1 MTPCTETGSFVLI
14 VDHYFLP
21 DPDGIDVIHNID
33 SWSKD
38 QNAIA
43 RFPCKG
49 LKESTGN
56 GEIMTLDSWFILTES
71 NIFILKELK
80 SHKGFARVVA
90 KRPLDMIVQITSKKK
105 IPNLI
110 TFKYGETCDPSP
122 SPAASLG
129 PNIIATDC
137 LLFTKPYEVT
147 RLVKAQVIK
156 VLDNESGGD
165 KS

>member
-1 MTPCTETGSFVLI
+1 MRGNFTNYYETNY
-14 VDHYFLP
+14 YFLLIFP
-21 DPDGIDVIHNID
+21 DPDGVDLIHNID
-33 SWSKD
+33 TWSKD

-49 LKESTGN
+49 LKESTGD
-56 GEIMTLDSWFILTES
+56 IVAFDSWFILTES
-71 NIFILKELK
+71 NIFILKEIK
-80 SHKGFARVVA
+80 SRKGFARVVA

-110 TFKYGETCDPSP
+110 TFKYGETSDSN
-122 SPAASLG
+122 SLAASTG

-137 LLFTKPYEVT
+137 LLFNKPYDVT

-156 VLDNESGGD
+156 ILDHESGGD

>member
-1 MTPCTETGSFVLI
+1 M
-14 VDHYFLP
+14 
-21 DPDGIDVIHNID
+21 IHNID
-33 SWSKD
+33 TWSKD
-38 QNAIA
+38 QHSIA

-56 GEIMTLDSWFILTES
+56 GDIMTFDSWFILTES

-80 SHKGFARVVA
+80 SRKGFARVVA

-110 TFKYGETCDPSP
+110 TFKYGETSDPSA
-122 SPAASLG
+122 SPAGTTG

>member
-1 MTPCTETGSFVLI
+1 M
-14 VDHYFLP
+14 
-21 DPDGIDVIHNID
+21 IHNID

-38 QNAIA
+38 QNSIA

-49 LKESTGN
+49 LKESSGS
-56 GEIMTLDSWFILTES
+56 GDIMAFDSWFILTET

-80 SHKGFARVVA
+80 SRKGFARVVA

-110 TFKYGETCDPSP
+110 TFKYGETSDPST
-122 SPAASLG
+122 SPA

-156 VLDNESGGD
+156 VLDDESGGD
-165 KS
+165 KSLRN